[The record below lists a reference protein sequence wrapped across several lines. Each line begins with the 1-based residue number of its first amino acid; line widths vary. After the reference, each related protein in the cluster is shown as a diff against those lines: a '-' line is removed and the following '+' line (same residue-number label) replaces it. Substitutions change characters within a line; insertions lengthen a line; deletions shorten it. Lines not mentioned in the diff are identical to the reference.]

1 MRSVLCLIA
10 CAVALL
16 GTASAAEQN
25 AAGSKT
31 NALLTRTLPDIE
43 GKEVLMLLVEYPPGG
58 ASTPHRHDAHTFVY
72 VLEGA
77 VVMQVAG
84 GQKQVLRAGETFY
97 ETPTDVHTV
106 ARNASA
112 TAPAKLL
119 VFFVKDV
126 GAPPLVPVHAIP

>member
-1 MRSVLCLIA
+1 MRSVLWLIA

-106 ARNASA
+106 AAMRALRRLRSCSCSS
-112 TAPAKLL
+112 
-119 VFFVKDV
+119 
-126 GAPPLVPVHAIP
+126 